1 MKSSDFTNHAPG
13 RVIQTPKGYQ
23 AFVPDPLPPQLTW
36 STQLMASL
44 SRAER
49 QLARLAEVG
58 NAFPAPHTVA
68 RPFIRKEA
76 VLSSQ
81 IEGTR
86 TTFQELLSYEAGQL
100 SLFNDREQAQEV
112 QNYVK
117 ALDFGLSRLSD
128 LPLSIRLTREIHG
141 VLMKGV
147 RGERM
152 TPGEVRRSQ
161 NWIGRPGATLATA
174 SFVPPPIDDMHTC
187 LSDLER
193 FIHTDSDLPP
203 LVRIAMIH
211 YQFEVIHPFLDG
223 NGRVGRLLISLLL
236 QDWRL
241 LSQPLLNL
249 SSYLETHRQV
259 YYDHLMS
266 VSQKG
271 AWEDWL
277 RFFLE
282 GVAIQAEDTTKR
294 INQLEILRTRYQNVF
309 SGDRNRKKLAQL
321 VDYLIG
327 TPITT
332 ITQAKENLA
341 IGSFTTIQ
349 RQIEKLEELGI
360 IREVTGYDRNRIYR
374 ADEIMRILEK

>member
-1 MKSSDFTNHAPG
+1 MLF
-13 RVIQTPKGYQ
+13 
-23 AFVPDPLPPQLTW
+23 QL
-36 STQLMASL
+36 LI
-44 SRAER
+44 
-49 QLARLAEVG
+49 
-58 NAFPAPHTVA
+58 PVA

-100 SLFNDREQAQEV
+100 SLFGDREQAQEV
-112 QNYVK
+112 QNYVN

-141 VLMKGV
+141 ILMKGV

-174 SFVPPPIDDMHTC
+174 SFVPPPVEDMHTC

-193 FIHTDSDLPP
+193 FIHTESDLPP

-266 VSQKG
+266 VSHKG
-271 AWEDWL
+271 AWEEWL

-282 GVAIQAEDTTKR
+282 GVAIQAKDTSNR
-294 INQLEILRTRYQNVF
+294 INQLEILRTRYQKEF
-309 SGDRNRKKLAQL
+309 SRR
-321 VDYLIG
+321 
-327 TPITT
+327 
-332 ITQAKENLA
+332 
-341 IGSFTTIQ
+341 
-349 RQIEKLEELGI
+349 
-360 IREVTGYDRNRIYR
+360 
-374 ADEIMRILEK
+374 